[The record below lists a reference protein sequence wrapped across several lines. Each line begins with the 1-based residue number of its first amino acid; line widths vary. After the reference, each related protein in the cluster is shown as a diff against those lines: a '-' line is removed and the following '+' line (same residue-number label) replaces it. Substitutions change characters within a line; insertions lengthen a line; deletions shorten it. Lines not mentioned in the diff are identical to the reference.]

1 MIKLL
6 AAITGGGGGD
16 DSGDGGSGCD
26 FWCEIGT
33 LVVGG
38 CKNSQMRELQVLRV
52 RNTCGQVIGKH
63 GNKLRSQLKALALL
77 FKQHKYPQ
85 QNNNHV
91 NINKDVKTMR
101 GTHFCIDSRNKSQFF
116 LRCRSGDGR

>member
-1 MIKLL
+1 MVVVVGTFGVKLGL
-6 AAITGGGGGD
+6 
-16 DSGDGGSGCD
+16 
-26 FWCEIGT
+26 
-33 LVVGG
+33 LVVHG
-38 CKNSQMRELQVLRV
+38 CKNSQIRELQVLRV

-63 GNKLRSQLKALALL
+63 NKLRSQLKAPALL